1 MHSPTGESSE
11 VADDI
16 DIGMDD
22 QTPGVSSGVTRHEEE
37 LHVGTRTEAYGSVV
51 LRKTVDSGHVSE
63 SVSRDVESA
72 QAASAPPL
80 EGDSGEILT
89 LPDGSVSVPVFEE
102 EIVVT
107 KRLIVRERIVIR
119 KTRVTEEATVEGELR
134 RERVEVEGIRERW
147 MPPPNRGESRLQ
159 G

>member
-1 MHSPTGESSE
+1 MHCPTGESSE
-11 VADDI
+11 VAEDVDN
-16 DIGMDD
+16 GMDD
-22 QTPGVSSGVTRHEEE
+22 RTPRVSSGLTRHEEE
-37 LHVGTRTEAYGSVV
+37 LLVGTRTEAYGSVV

-63 SVSRDVESA
+63 SVSREVESA

-80 EGDSGEILT
+80 ERDSGEILT

-102 EIVVT
+102 ELVVT

-134 RERVEVEGIRERW
+134 RERVEIDGDPGT
-147 MPPPNRGESRLQ
+147 MDASA
-159 G
+159 